1 MTCETIELT
10 LVDFQL
16 AAVDEETRARIEA
29 HLLECNACLKSYLA
43 LKRNL
48 ETAENEP
55 APSPTSRARLR
66 AAVAEHLHPSPK
78 PWRWWEQPLAFG
90 FATAALVVALLITQ
104 SIASGPGAA
113 PRTLAGA
120 QHRTFSP

>member
-1 MTCETIELT
+1 MTCETIELE

-16 AAVDEETRARIEA
+16 AAVDEASRARIEA
-29 HLLECNACLKSYLA
+29 HLLGCNACLKSYLA

-55 APSPTSRARLR
+55 APSPASRARLR

-78 PWRWWEQPLAFG
+78 PWRWWERPLAFG
-90 FATAALVVALLITQ
+90 FATLALVVAVLLTQ

-113 PRTLAGA
+113 PRALAA
-120 QHRTFSP
+120 ENHSAP